1 MTLPDPAT
9 LAQLVWRCVYFSLV
23 SFGAGFA
30 ITIPQIHAQFVNE
43 LHWLT
48 DQQFTEIVAVA
59 QAAPGPNFQMIPLI
73 GWRAGGPVG
82 ATVALTSFAAAPA
95 LLAILV
101 GRAVRNATE
110 NRVVVLVQRALRSV
124 SAGLWFASGVGL
136 GRAVDHR
143 PVQLIISA
151 AVALLSTFFDVNP
164 LWWLLGAGIAG
175 ALFVS

>member
-1 MTLPDPAT
+1 M
-9 LAQLVWRCVYFSLV
+9 
-23 SFGAGFA
+23 
-30 ITIPQIHAQFVNE
+30 
-43 LHWLT
+43 
-48 DQQFTEIVAVA
+48 
-59 QAAPGPNFQMIPLI
+59 
-73 GWRAGGPVG
+73 
-82 ATVALTSFAAAPA
+82 
-95 LLAILV
+95 AILV